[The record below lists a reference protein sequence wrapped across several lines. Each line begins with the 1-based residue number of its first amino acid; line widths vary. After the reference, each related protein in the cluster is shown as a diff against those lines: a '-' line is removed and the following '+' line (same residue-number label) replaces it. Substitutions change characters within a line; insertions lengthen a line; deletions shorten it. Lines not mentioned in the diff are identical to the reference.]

1 MTGEEI
7 AGPAAPKVLRFVYFI
22 GAGFILTAAINK
34 YRELERKSLL
44 KKQQEEN
51 LLSESSTNALMELL
65 PRKCFVAIVVNGFL
79 LGLGWEWS
87 PAIRAL
93 ISSAEKRSAEGW
105 LGASGCWG

>member
-22 GAGFILTAAINK
+22 GAGFILTTAINK

-51 LLSESSTNALMELL
+51 LLSESSTNAITMPAKGRL
-65 PRKCFVAIVVNGFL
+65 RQRYCTAKHDSAIDWF
-79 LGLGWEWS
+79 S
-87 PAIRAL
+87 APP
-93 ISSAEKRSAEGW
+93 SSTLSK
-105 LGASGCWG
+105 